1 MYISRSSSRRGQ
13 LISDSTQVHL
23 HLISMGL
30 LKITLRTCM
39 SGHSQ
44 YLSTHQQ
51 FTRHD
56 DDDDDD
62 VSDMRRVSWPAARE
76 RTMVR
81 HPCMCIHT
89 PSVSLTCP
97 VIITYCITSGARKQE
112 CNGRKIK
119 TDWLHLTN
127 LHCGCALQ
135 VRRRQHCWC
144 TCYYL
149 GSLCTY
155 CRLTPKIEAGNQ
167 IPQIRMHP
175 RKVQSINRCH

>member
-1 MYISRSSSRRGQ
+1 
-13 LISDSTQVHL
+13 
-23 HLISMGL
+23 MGL
-30 LKITLRTCM
+30 
-39 SGHSQ
+39 
-44 YLSTHQQ
+44 
-51 FTRHD
+51 
-56 DDDDDD
+56 
-62 VSDMRRVSWPAARE
+62 
-76 RTMVR
+76 
-81 HPCMCIHT
+81 
-89 PSVSLTCP
+89 
-97 VIITYCITSGARKQE
+97 
-112 CNGRKIK
+112 K
-119 TDWLHLTN
+119 TDDWLHLTD